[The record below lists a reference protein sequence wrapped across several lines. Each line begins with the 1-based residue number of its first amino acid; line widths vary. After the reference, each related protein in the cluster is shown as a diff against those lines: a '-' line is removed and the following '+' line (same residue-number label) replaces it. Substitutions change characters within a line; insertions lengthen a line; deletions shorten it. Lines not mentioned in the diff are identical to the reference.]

1 MGYIVKAEGTNAF
14 ELTQETVETIRFV
27 TDIPKDSNARAKDT
41 GATVIVTGK
50 IRTAADGDLADST
63 LKAAKWSLVPA
74 ESADAYQ
81 KVTVTT
87 IAAGQVVRQVTY
99 PDAFIIDY
107 GEKYDDETG
116 VGRFTLTVRQKK
128 DKLDQIQ
135 VEGGFAS

>member
-1 MGYIVKAEGTNAF
+1 MAYIVKVEGRNAF
-14 ELTQETVETIRFV
+14 ELTQETVETVKFV
-27 TDIPKDSNARAKDT
+27 TDIPKDSNARARDT
-41 GATVIVTGK
+41 GATIIVTGK

-63 LKAAKWSLVPA
+63 LKAAKWSLIPA

-87 IAAGQVVRQVTY
+87 IAAGQVVRQITY
-99 PDAFIIDY
+99 PDAFVIDY
-107 GEKYDDETG
+107 KENFKDVAG
-116 VGRFTLTVRQKK
+116 VGQFTLTVRQKK